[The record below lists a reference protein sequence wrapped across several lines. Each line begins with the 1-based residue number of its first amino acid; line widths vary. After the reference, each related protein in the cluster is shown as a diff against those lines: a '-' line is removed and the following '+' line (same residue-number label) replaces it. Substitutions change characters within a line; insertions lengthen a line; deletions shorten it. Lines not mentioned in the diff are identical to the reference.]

1 MNSAIPISRRDT
13 TRLFGSIAALLTTTA
28 IVPGAALAAS
38 TLRYRDAS
46 LPVETRVADLIGRMT
61 LDEKIM
67 QLQCVREDR
76 VKIQDKD
83 GNFVAAL
90 AQKVFP
96 DGLGMVAHPSER
108 KGFPDTDDF
117 TTRTSEDAATYIN
130 AVQKWAIEN
139 TRLGIPLL
147 MHEEALHGFMG
158 RDGTCFPQAIGLASS
173 FDPDM
178 LTEIFSVAA
187 SEMRARGAN
196 IALAPVVD
204 IALDPRWGRIEETFG
219 EDPHVCAEMGKAAVL
234 GLSGNTLPLPKDK
247 VYATLK
253 HMTGHG
259 QPANG
264 TNIGPASLGER
275 TLRETFLPPFERIIS
290 ETKIAAIMP
299 SYNEVDGKPSHANR
313 WMLNDLLRDE
323 WKFEG
328 LTVSDYSGISDL
340 VDRHKLAPD
349 LKQAALISLKAG
361 VDMELP
367 DPRAYIHLGALVR
380 EGKIA
385 ETEIDSVVRR
395 ILRLKFL
402 LGLFENPYVDAKKAD
417 AATGSKASG
426 ALARRCATR
435 TPVLLKNSDNL
446 LPLDPAKTG
455 KMLVLGTHARD
466 TPIGGYSDIPRY
478 VISVLQG
485 LQREGKAQG
494 FAVDYSEG
502 VRITEQRIW
511 AKDEVRFTD
520 PAVNRKLIAD
530 AVEAAKSADTIVMV
544 LGDNEMTSREAWSDT
559 HMGDRQTLDLM
570 GMQNDLAEA
579 IFALGKPTIVWL
591 LNGRPM
597 TINLLA
603 EKADA
608 LVEGW
613 YMGQET
619 GTATADLL
627 FGRAN
632 FGGKLPVSI
641 PRSVGQLP
649 VYYHYKPTAR
659 RGYLDGT
666 TKPLFPF
673 GFGLS
678 YTSFTV
684 SQPALDRASIGPDES
699 VGVAVTVTNTG
710 AVAGDEVV
718 QVYVR
723 DDIGS
728 VTTPVRLLK
737 RFKRVAL
744 KPGETKT
751 VRFNIT
757 PADLALRNAAMKRVV
772 EPGTF
777 TISAGPNSVD
787 LKSVTLT
794 VI

>member
-1 MNSAIPISRRDT
+1 MTSKNELNRREVS
-13 TRLFGSIAALLTTTA
+13 RLFGGVAALLASTA
-28 IVPGAALAAS
+28 IVPGAAMAAAG
-38 TLRYRDAS
+38 LPYRNPS
-46 LPVETRVADLIGRMT
+46 LPVEARVADLLSRMT
-61 LDEKIM
+61 LAEKIM
-67 QLQCVREDR
+67 QMQCVREDR

-83 GNFVAAL
+83 GNFNATL

-108 KGFPDTDDF
+108 KGFPDPDDF
-117 TTRTSEDAATYIN
+117 TTRTSEDAANYMN
-130 AVQKWAIEN
+130 AVQKWALDK

-158 RDGTCFPQAIGLASS
+158 RDATSFPQAIGLASS

-178 LTEIFSVAA
+178 VTETFSVAA
-187 SEMRARGAN
+187 REMRARGAN

-234 GLSGNTLPLPKDK
+234 GLSGNSLPLAKDK
-247 VYATLK
+247 VYACLK

-259 QPANG
+259 QPSNG
-264 TNIGPASLGER
+264 TNVGPISLGER
-275 TLRETFLPPFERIIS
+275 TLRETFLPPFERIVA
-290 ETKIAAIMP
+290 ETKIGAIMP

-313 WMLNDLLRDE
+313 WMLTDLLRDE

-328 LTVSDYSGISDL
+328 LTVSDYGGIMDL
-340 VDRHKLAPD
+340 VDRHKLAASP
-349 LKQAALISLKAG
+349 KEAALIALKAG

-367 DPRAYIHLGALVR
+367 DPRAYVHLNALVA
-380 EGKIA
+380 EGKISEA
-385 ETEIDSVVRR
+385 EIDAVVRR

-402 LGLFENPYVDAKKAD
+402 LGLFENPYVDARKAD
-417 AATGSKASG
+417 AATGTTASG

-435 TPVLLKNSDNL
+435 TPVLLKNDKGV
-446 LPLDPAKTG
+446 LPLDPKRVG
-455 KMLVLGTHARD
+455 KVLVLGTHARD

-478 VISVLQG
+478 TISVLEG

-494 FAVDYSEG
+494 FAVEYSEG
-502 VRITEQRIW
+502 VRVTEQRIW

-570 GMQNDLAEA
+570 GQQNDLAQA
-579 IFALGKPTIVWL
+579 IFALGKPTVVWL

-608 LVEGW
+608 LVEAW

-627 FGRAN
+627 FGRSN

-649 VYYHYKPTAR
+649 VYYHHKPTAR
-659 RGYLDGT
+659 RGYLDGPT
-666 TKPLFPF
+666 TPLYPF

-678 YTSFTV
+678 YTSF
-684 SQPALDRASIGPDES
+684 ALTEPVLARTTIGPADS
-699 VGVAVTVTNTG
+699 VGLSVTVTNTG
-710 AVAGDEVV
+710 RVAGDEVI
-718 QVYVR
+718 QIYVR
-723 DDIGS
+723 DNISS

-737 RFKRVAL
+737 HFKRVAL
-744 KPGETKT
+744 NPSESRT
-751 VRFNIT
+751 VEFTIK
-757 PADLALRNAAMKRVV
+757 PADLALRNAEMVRVV

-777 TISAGPNSVD
+777 TISAGTSSVD
-787 LKSVTLT
+787 VKSVTLT
-794 VI
+794 VA